1 MTAATPAP
9 ESTPGPVAGPVADPA
24 DPASWS
30 ATEIA
35 AAVQARRVSAVDVL
49 AAHRD
54 RAMRHADLRALVA
67 TDWAAAHQTAERTDR
82 AIAADTVT
90 GPLAG
95 VPVTVKDVIAA
106 AGLPA
111 TSGSVALRDNRPTHD
126 ATAVSRL
133 RAAGATLIGKTNCP
147 EFAFGTTCE
156 SPLFGRTGNPIA
168 PDRSPGGSSGGEAAC
183 IATGIS
189 ALGIGTDYGGSVRWP
204 AQCTGIVSLRPTP
217 GRIPGTGQLPGAG
230 GALGVGAAALPSPA
244 SLQGRFQ
251 VIGPL
256 ARTVDDLELAL
267 RVCAGY
273 DGVDPAAPVG
283 AAPASAAVPVAHLR
297 VGWSDGVHIGPVR
310 REIAALLGA
319 VATGIGGQVRTVIQ
333 LDKVFAG
340 CLDAYSRLRDLDP
353 LTDHLLA
360 VAGREDAVSP
370 EALRSLRA
378 TTAGDPRDRT
388 LAWRDALAARATAL
402 TVFDQ
407 VDVVLLPVAGG
418 PACWP
423 DGTVDVDGTSVG
435 GWQLMAHCRAVTL
448 LGAPVVTVPV
458 GVSAEGLP
466 LSVQVIAAPWREDI
480 ALAAARL
487 LTRTR

>member
-1 MTAATPAP
+1 MTAATP
-9 ESTPGPVAGPVADPA
+9 ESEPTSGPTSDPTDPA
-24 DPASWS
+24 DPTAWS

-35 AAVQARRVSAVDVL
+35 AAVHARRVSAVDVL
-49 AAHRD
+49 AAHRA
-54 RAMRHADLRALVA
+54 RATRHADLRALVA
-67 TDWAAAHQTAERTDR
+67 TDWAAAQQTAERTDR
-82 AIAADTVT
+82 VIAACESA

-95 VPVTVKDVIAA
+95 VPFTVKDVITV

-111 TSGSVALRDNRPTHD
+111 TAGSVALRDNWPTHD

-147 EFAFGTTCE
+147 EFAFGTTCD
-156 SPLFGRTGNPIA
+156 SPLFGRTGNPIM
-168 PDRSPGGSSGGEAAC
+168 PGRSPGGSSGGEAAC
-183 IATGIS
+183 VATGMS
-189 ALGIGTDYGGSVRWP
+189 ALGLGGDYGGSLRWP

-217 GRIPGTGQLPGAG
+217 GRIPGSGQLPGAG
-230 GALGVGAAALPSPA
+230 GALGVGSVPLPSPA
-244 SLQGRFQ
+244 SLQGQFQ

-273 DGVDPAAPVG
+273 DGIDPAAPVG
-283 AAPASAAVPVAHLR
+283 TVPASATVPVADLR

-319 VATGIGGQVRTVIQ
+319 IATGIGGRVRTVTR
-333 LDKVFAG
+333 LDGVFAG
-340 CLDAYSRLRDLDP
+340 CLEAYSRLRDLDP

-360 VAGREDAVSP
+360 VAGREDAVAP

-378 TTAGDPRDRT
+378 TTVGDPRDRA
-388 LAWRDALAARATAL
+388 LAWRGALAARAAAL

-423 DGTVDVDGTSVG
+423 DGTVDVDGTTIG
-435 GWQLMAHCRAVTL
+435 GWQVMAHCRAVTL
-448 LGAPVVTVPV
+448 LGAPVVAVPV
-458 GVSAEGLP
+458 GTSTEGLP
-466 LSVQVIAAPWREDI
+466 LSVQVIAAPWREDS

-487 LTRTR
+487 LTQTR